1 MATLVIPLEPG
12 PDVPPT
18 VQALVLDGVT
28 YQLETRW
35 NARAGLWFLSLADS
49 EGAAIAN
56 SLPIANSGLP
66 INAVV
71 YRQEGQPPGGLWA
84 IALASPQTDA
94 GADELG
100 GRVVVTYEEA
110 V

>member
-18 VQALVLDGVT
+18 VQAIVLDGVT

-49 EGAAIAN
+49 EGVAVAN

-66 INAVV
+66 VNAAIF
-71 YRQEGQPPGGLWA
+71 RQENTPPGGFWA
-84 IALASPQTDA
+84 IALMRPDVDA
-94 GADELG
+94 GANELG
-100 GRVVVTYEEA
+100 GRVVLTYDEA
-110 V
+110 A